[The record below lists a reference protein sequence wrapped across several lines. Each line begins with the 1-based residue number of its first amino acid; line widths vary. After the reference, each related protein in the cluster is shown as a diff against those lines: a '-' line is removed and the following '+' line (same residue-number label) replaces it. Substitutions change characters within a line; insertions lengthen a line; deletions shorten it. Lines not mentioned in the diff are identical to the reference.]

1 MRISLDT
8 SAYSNLYR
16 AVPEVVDVVS
26 NAEWIGLSAVVVGE
40 LESGFRRGSQR
51 AKNNESLR
59 TNLYT
64 IVEVEVLPVDWK
76 VAEIYGDIHNEL
88 LSKGNPIPTND
99 IWIAASSV
107 GYGSTLV
114 TFDKHFQRISSLGVI
129 TL

>member
-1 MRISLDT
+1 MRICLDT
-8 SAYSNLYR
+8 SAYSNFR
-16 AVPEVVDVVS
+16 RSTPEIVEVVS
-26 NAEWIGLSAVVVGE
+26 SAEWIGLSAVVVGE
-40 LESGFRRGSQR
+40 LESGFRRGNQR
-51 AKNNESLR
+51 VRNRDLLGEFVYHAR
-59 TNLYT
+59 
-64 IVEVEVLPVDWK
+64 VEVLPINWEI
-76 VAEIYGDIHNEL
+76 AEVYADIHDEL

>member
-1 MRISLDT
+1 MRICLDT
-8 SAYSNLYR
+8 SAYSNFR
-16 AVPEVVDVVS
+16 RSIPEIVEVVS
-26 NAEWIGLSAVVVGE
+26 SAEWIGLSAVVVGE
-40 LESGFRRGSQR
+40 LESGFRRGNQR
-51 AKNNESLR
+51 VRNRDLLGEFVYHAR
-59 TNLYT
+59 
-64 IVEVEVLPVDWK
+64 VEVLPINWEI
-76 VAEIYGDIHNEL
+76 AEVYADIHDEL